1 MKTEEQEVID
11 KIIAS
16 TTQIQEKYPEL
27 SKFLGEMPI
36 TIPNENNPKINIS
49 ILKEY
54 SESLIQILK
63 KYQFEHSLS

>member
-11 KIIAS
+11 KIIAT